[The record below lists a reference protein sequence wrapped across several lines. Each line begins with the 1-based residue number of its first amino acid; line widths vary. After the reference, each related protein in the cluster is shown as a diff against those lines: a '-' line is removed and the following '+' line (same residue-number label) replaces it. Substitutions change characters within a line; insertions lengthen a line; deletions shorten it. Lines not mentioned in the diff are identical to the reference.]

1 MPRSNLAI
9 NWNSRKNPL
18 LRLLSKHLL
27 NQLSITLVHSF
38 HFFLFFNFYCTLFTW
53 NQIINGIATIMIM
66 WKNVSWNQLMLLSF
80 VHKTNVSSSYC
91 YLFSFFFYIS
101 YVKSIHRWNCI
112 DNVENILRDHFWIWW
127 NIRGEV
133 WFHRIFDKEFIHLLV
148 SCIRVLII
156 LPYFLNFS
164 IFSRREI
171 DHFSRFST
179 RNSKP
184 EKCASLNLIVSLKN
198 SFFKTKRQPRAGN
211 YSTMQHRVQ

>member
-91 YLFSFFFYIS
+91 YLFSFFFTFLTWNQFIDGIALIMWKIFWEITFEYGGILGERFDFTEFLI
-101 YVKSIHRWNCI
+101 KSLYTYWYP
-112 DNVENILRDHFWIWW
+112 
-127 NIRGEV
+127 
-133 WFHRIFDKEFIHLLV
+133 V
-148 SCIRVLII
+148 SG
-156 LPYFLNFS
+156 YF
-164 IFSRREI
+164 
-171 DHFSRFST
+171 
-179 RNSKP
+179 
-184 EKCASLNLIVSLKN
+184 
-198 SFFKTKRQPRAGN
+198 
-211 YSTMQHRVQ
+211 